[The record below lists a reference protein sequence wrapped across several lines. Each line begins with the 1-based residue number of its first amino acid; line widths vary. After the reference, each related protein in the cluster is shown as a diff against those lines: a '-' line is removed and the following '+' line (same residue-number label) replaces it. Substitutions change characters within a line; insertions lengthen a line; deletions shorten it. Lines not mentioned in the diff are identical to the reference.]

1 MLTSMQDNLFVKKK
15 KKKSDFLKQFALGL
29 ITYGQ
34 QCGKDN
40 LAT

>member
-15 KKKSDFLKQFALGL
+15 KRVIFLKQFALGL